1 MTMKIEQI
9 MTTTVATVTGDTPL
23 KDVAR
28 MLTTERISGVP
39 VCDADGTVLG
49 VVTEADI
56 LRKEQGFVPE
66 PGGLLGWLFE
76 KADAEGARL
85 LARTA
90 AEAMT
95 VPPVTIAPDA
105 SVFDAARV
113 MTMRGINRLPVVRDG
128 RLVGIVSRAD
138 LVRAFHRTDAEIELE
153 LNEDVLLHTL
163 WVSPADV
170 HVSVEDGVVEL
181 VGTVENRTQAELV
194 SAYARR
200 VPGVVDVHSEVT
212 WRIDDQARRMQRMPS
227 RI

>member
-1 MTMKIEQI
+1 MKIEDI
-9 MTTTVATVTGDTPL
+9 MSTDVLTVSADTPL

-28 MLTTERISGVP
+28 MLTGKRISGVP
-39 VCDADGTVLG
+39 VCDPDGAVLG

-56 LRKEQGFVPE
+56 LRKEQGYSPE
-66 PGGLLGWLFE
+66 PAGLLGWLFE

-90 AEAMT
+90 SEAMT
-95 VPPVTIAPDA
+95 APALTIAPDA

-113 MTMRGINRLPVVRDG
+113 MTTRGINRLPVVRDG

-138 LVRAFHRTDAEIELE
+138 LVRAFHRTDDEIARE
-153 LNEDVLLHTL
+153 LNDDVLLHTL

-170 HVSVEDGVVEL
+170 RVSVTDGVVEL
-181 VGTVENRTQAELV
+181 EGTVENRTQAELV

-212 WRIDDQARRMQRMPS
+212 WKVDDQARRMQRMPQ
-227 RI
+227 RV

>member
-1 MTMKIEQI
+1 MKIEQV
-9 MTTTVATVTGDTPL
+9 MTRDVVTVSADASL
-23 KDVAR
+23 KEVAR
-28 MLTTERISGVP
+28 TLTGKRISGLP
-39 VCDADGTVLG
+39 VCDADGAVLG
-49 VVTEADI
+49 IVSEADI

-76 KADAEGARL
+76 KADAEGSRL

-95 VPPVTIAPDA
+95 SPAVTIAPDA
-105 SVFDAARV
+105 SVNEAARV
-113 MTMRGINRLPVVRDG
+113 MTMRGINRLPVVRSG

-138 LVRAFHRTDAEIELE
+138 LVRAFHRADAEIELE

-163 WVSPADV
+163 WVSPEDV
-170 HVSVEDGVVEL
+170 HVSVDDGVVTL
-181 VGTVENRTQAELV
+181 VGRVENRTQAELV

-200 VPGVVDVHSEVT
+200 VPGVVDVRSEVT
-212 WRIDDQARRMQRMPS
+212 WQVDDQARRMQRVPQ

>member
-1 MTMKIEQI
+1 MKIEQV
-9 MTTTVATVTGDTPL
+9 MTTDVVTVSPETPL
-23 KDVAR
+23 KEVAR
-28 MLTTERISGVP
+28 TLTSRRISGLP
-39 VCDADGTVLG
+39 VCDADGVVLG
-49 VVTEADI
+49 VVSEADI

-95 VPPVTIAPDA
+95 SPAVTIAPDA
-105 SVFDAARV
+105 SVNDAARV
-113 MTMRGINRLPVVRDG
+113 MTMRGINRLPVTRNG

-138 LVRAFHRTDAEIELE
+138 LVRAFHRTDAEIEQE

-163 WVSPADV
+163 WVSPEDV
-170 HVSVEDGVVEL
+170 HVSVDDGVVTL
-181 VGTVENRTQAELV
+181 VGHVENRTQAELV

-200 VPGVVDVHSEVT
+200 VPGVVDVKADVSWSV
-212 WRIDDQARRMQRMPS
+212 DDQARRMQRMPQ